1 MPPVT
6 GILVRNKQNPA
17 LGPGRIVKSD
27 GQGRVT
33 IRFLWHNTSYMVD
46 PRTAP
51 LERYTLFGFA
61 PVRLQADGTGQLQDG
76 YVTRRLSGDA
86 NSEYVYE
93 VVIPDEE
100 GWSTATVKE
109 SALAPLPPTTI
120 HPLEQFRT
128 LTWQS
133 PKRFVR
139 RWKMQ
144 LAESNWYQDSGGIT
158 AFLGARVHP
167 MGHQLYAA
175 RRVLWDRAPRFILA
189 DEVGLGKTIEAG
201 LIVQSLRVHK
211 PNLRV
216 LIVTPGSMAR
226 QWQTELYL
234 RFGAQAYKHVDS
246 ISLHGRSVRD
256 RKVLLSGDN
265 LIVTATALQA
275 YPEARLILAQQS
287 WDVVIIDE
295 AHQFPPG
302 TELYAFFH
310 SLARASNGLL
320 ALSATP
326 SKRQM
331 TSLAGLLALVSPD
344 VYEPD
349 GHEFLAQ
356 RISIQ
361 RDVWDRLSFT
371 SKYLDAAH
379 NEGTELEAEDLE
391 YLAEQ
396 WENILADDQVVTSL
410 VAQLKEGRQAA
421 ADELVA
427 YVQEFHRLD
436 HRIIR
441 TRRSA
446 LAGQKHNWSERVFD
460 LIEYDPDNDESVLS
474 NHLDEL
480 PQADEGDSAQL
491 ALRGLYY
498 RAFCSTPA
506 RLTDFLKER
515 QASLGKAREESNLV
529 DPIGLLTADP
539 SPADEEFLIR
549 QIVQTTAPLQGE
561 AKWLSIAVELAEHW
575 KSQNGPHARV
585 RDLAAWLRQHLEE
598 SPDHQILLFAQDRE
612 VVVELTRVLQSL
624 LAKIPVKPF
633 HHGMGEDDLAKA
645 ALQFQRNKDCR
656 ILVSDEL
663 GGEGR
668 NFQNA
673 SALIHFDLP
682 WSVSRIEQ
690 RIGRLDRV
698 GRGAERPVNSVIL
711 CGPTP
716 TERAVFET
724 HSEVFRVLTQSV
736 GGLEYSLPRFQRGF
750 NEAICRGPAHINEF
764 AESLR
769 PQVEEELH
777 DVDKAFDLSLD
788 ASKVHLSEAQRL
800 AELLS
805 EEDNL
810 KKDSYTIIEWAGKLG
825 INIKKQ
831 NDKTWELK
839 WTADELQR
847 KLQLPRSSYFMNG
860 TFERR
865 RALRDDNLQLFS
877 PGHPLVDALTADLH
891 SSAEGRATVMFVKMG
906 QAYVGRLFALIL
918 CRCVLNE
925 TTLKGK
931 SSSPGIILRAQRY
944 LWPDVQSAL
953 FELHPNQEPAATL
966 ATDSALTLALRT
978 PAALSSH
985 HKPITPN
992 ELNSGL
998 DDVKSL
1004 WISVEEAIPSAID
1017 HIRELRKG
1025 LTGEAADRLSQ
1036 DLRAEMGYLSWL
1048 HERSSE
1054 DAAEHLAAE
1063 IESRQALVEGV
1074 RDEQIK
1080 VEAVAVLIGAS

>member
-1 MPPVT
+1 MPSVT
-6 GILVRNKQNPA
+6 GILVRNKQNSA
-17 LGPGRIVKSD
+17 LGPGRVIKSD

-33 IRFLWHNTSYMVD
+33 IRFLWHDTSYTVD

-51 LERYTLFGFA
+51 LERYILFGFA
-61 PVRLQADGTGQLQDG
+61 PVRLQADRTGQMLDG
-76 YVTRRLSGDA
+76 YVTRRLSGDDD
-86 NSEYVYE
+86 SECVYE
-93 VVIPDEE
+93 VMIPDGE

-120 HPLEQFRT
+120 QPLEQFRT

-133 PKRFVR
+133 PKRFIR

-158 AFLGARVHP
+158 AFLGARVHQ

-175 RRVLWDRAPRFILA
+175 RRVLWDRVPRFILA

-201 LIVQSLRVHK
+201 LIVQSLRAHK
-211 PNLRV
+211 PDLRV
-216 LIVTPGSMAR
+216 LIITPGSMAR

-246 ISLHGRSVRD
+246 TSLHGRTARD
-256 RKVLLSGDN
+256 RKLLLSGDN
-265 LIVTATALQA
+265 LIVTATALQSSQ
-275 YPEARLILAQQS
+275 EARHFLAQQS

-310 SLARASNGLL
+310 SLARTSRGLL

-331 TSLAGLLALVSPD
+331 TSLSGLLALVSPD
-344 VYEPD
+344 IYDPYD
-349 GHEFLAQ
+349 HEFLAQ

-379 NEGTELEAEDLE
+379 NEGADLEAEDLE

-396 WENILADDQVVTSL
+396 WGDILADDQVVTSL
-410 VAQLKEGRQAA
+410 VAQLKDGKQEA

-446 LAGQKHNWSERVFD
+446 LTGQKNHWSERVFD
-460 LIEYDPDNDESVLS
+460 LIEYTPDSDESVLS
-474 NHLDEL
+474 NHLEEL
-480 PQADEGDSAQL
+480 PQADEGDLAQL

-498 RAFCSTPA
+498 RAFCSTPT
-506 RLTDFLKER
+506 RLADFLKER
-515 QASLGKAREESNLV
+515 QGVLGVAKEVSHSV

-539 SPADEEFLIR
+539 SPADEEFLVR
-549 QIVQTTAPLQGE
+549 QILQTALPLPGE
-561 AKWLSIAVELAEHW
+561 ARWLSIAVELAEHW
-575 KSQNGPHARV
+575 KAQTGLHARAK
-585 RDLAAWLRQHLEE
+585 RLASWLTQHLEE
-598 SPDHQILLFAQDRE
+598 SADHQILLFAQDRA
-612 VVVELTRVLQSL
+612 VVVELTRELQSL
-624 LAKIPVKPF
+624 LPKIPVKPF
-633 HHGMGEDDLAKA
+633 HHGMKEDDLAKV

-656 ILVSDEL
+656 ILISDEL

-673 SALIHFDLP
+673 SALVHFDLP

-698 GRGAERPVNSVIL
+698 GRGAERPVRSVIL

-716 TERAVFET
+716 TERAICEI
-724 HSEVFRVLTQSV
+724 HSNVFRVLTQSV
-736 GGLEYSLPRFQRGF
+736 GGLEYSLPSFQREL
-750 NEAICRGPAHINEF
+750 NEAICRGPAHINEL
-764 AESLR
+764 AESLK
-769 PQVEEELH
+769 PKVAEELH
-777 DVDKAFDLSLD
+777 DVDEAFELSLD
-788 ASKVHLSEAQRL
+788 ASKVHLSEAQKL
-800 AELLS
+800 AELLG
-805 EEDNL
+805 EEDSL

-831 NDKTWELK
+831 RDNTWELK

-847 KLQLPRSSYFMNG
+847 KLQLPRSSYFMTG
-860 TFERR
+860 TFDRR
-865 RALRDDNLQLFS
+865 RAIHDDSLQLFS

-891 SSAEGRATVMFVKMG
+891 SSGEGRASVMFVKMG
-906 QAYVGRLFALIL
+906 QRYVGKLFALLL
-918 CRCVLNE
+918 CRCAVNEKTLNMQPH
-925 TTLKGK
+925 
-931 SSSPGIILRAQRY
+931 SPGLILRAQRY
-944 LWPDVQSAL
+944 LWPDILSAL
-953 FELHPNQEPAATL
+953 FELHPGQEPAATL
-966 ATDSALTLALRT
+966 ATDAALTLALQT
-978 PAALSSH
+978 PTVLSSH
-985 HKPITPN
+985 HRPITPN

-998 DDVKSL
+998 DDVKEL
-1004 WISVEEAIPSAID
+1004 WASVEEAILLADD
-1017 HIRELRKG
+1017 HIRELRSG
-1025 LTGEAADRLSQ
+1025 FTGEAANRLSQ
-1036 DLRAEMGYLSWL
+1036 DLRAELSYLSWL
-1048 HERSSE
+1048 QERRSE
-1054 DAAEHLAAE
+1054 DAAEQLAAE

-1080 VEAVAVLIGAS
+1080 VEAVAILVAS